1 VVKSKREAKAT
12 NESVDFLFGL
22 TLSHEIYLRTKIIS
36 MKNILPLLAIAI
48 LFLQACQSEQPA
60 AAKAD
65 TILYNG
71 NFYTLDSSQARA
83 EALAILDG
91 RIQAVGN
98 EQDIM
103 QWKGD
108 STELI
113 DLEGQFAMPGF
124 IEGHGHFSGLGY
136 SLIRL
141 NFLNSQSWDEIVQMV
156 AEAAEKAE
164 PGTWILGR
172 GWHQEK
178 WTSSPER
185 TVLGY
190 PFHDELS
197 AVSPDNPVM
206 LRHASGHSLFA
217 NAKAMELAGVSVET
231 PDPSGG
237 EIVRDSRGQAIGVFE
252 ERAMNLITQAY
263 DEYAES
269 LSEEA
274 KSKEWYRA
282 IELAEEECLKKG
294 VTSFQDAGSKFFEL
308 RRYEQMAEAG
318 ELDLR
323 LWAMVRHGYDRMK
336 DSLNDYPKV
345 DIGNHYFTCRAI
357 KSEVDGALGAFG
369 AWLLRAYNDKKGF
382 TGQNTTPISEV
393 KNIASLAME
402 RDMQMC
408 VHAIGDRA
416 NRVVLNI
423 YEEQFN
429 NNQKPDNL
437 RWRIEHAQHLDT
449 ADIPRFR
456 ELGIIASMQ
465 GIHCTSDAPF
475 VEKRLGTERSRLGAY
490 PWRSLLDNGVII
502 ANGTDA
508 PVEDV
513 DPLAC
518 FYASVTRK
526 RADSGF
532 EFFPE
537 QRMTREEA
545 VYSYTLGNA
554 YAAFEEGFKGSLE
567 VGKAADIVVLS
578 HDLINCNDEE
588 ILETEVLRTLVDG
601 KTKYKL

>member
-1 VVKSKREAKAT
+1 MNRVL
-12 NESVDFLFGL
+12 FLFL
-22 TLSHEIYLRTKIIS
+22 
-36 MKNILPLLAIAI
+36 LLALGAG
-48 LFLQACQSEQPA
+48 CSQSPSTGQF
-60 AAKAD
+60 AD
-65 TILYNG
+65 TLIING
-71 NFYTLDSSQARA
+71 NIYTVDTLLPGA
-83 EALAILDG
+83 EAVALRAG
-91 RIQAVGN
+91 RIIEVGSTA
-98 EQDIM
+98 DVM
-103 QWKGD
+103 ALRGD
-108 STELI
+108 STEVI
-113 DLEGQFAMPGF
+113 DLQGRFMMPGF

-136 SLIRL
+136 SLINL
-141 NFLNSQSWDEIVQMV
+141 NFLNTSSWEEIVQMV
-156 AEAAEKAE
+156 AEAAEQAE
-164 PGTWILGR
+164 PGEWIVGR

-178 WTSSPER
+178 WTETPSPS
-185 TVLGY
+185 VLGY
-190 PFHDELS
+190 PYHDALS
-197 AVSPDNPVM
+197 AVSADNPVM

-217 NAKAMELAGVSVET
+217 NAKAMELAGVTAET

-237 EIVRDSRGQAIGVFE
+237 EVVRDSRGKAIGVFE
-252 ERAMNLITQAY
+252 ERAMSLINAAY
-263 DEYAES
+263 DDYRAG

-274 KSKEWYRA
+274 KTKEWYRA

-294 VTSFQDAGSKFFEL
+294 VTSFQDAGSKYFEL
-308 RRYEQMAEAG
+308 ERYEQMAEAG

-323 LWAMVRHGYDRMK
+323 LWAMVRHSYEEMK
-336 DSLNDYPKV
+336 DNLEGYPKI

-382 TGQNTTPISEV
+382 TGQNTTPIPEV
-393 KNIASLAME
+393 KNIAQLAMDN
-402 RDMQMC
+402 DMQMC

-429 NNQKPDNL
+429 ANPAKENL

-456 ELGIIASMQ
+456 EMGIIASMQ

-475 VEKRLGTERSRLGAY
+475 VEKRLGRERSRLGAY
-490 PWRSLLDNGVII
+490 PWRSLLDEGVII

-513 DPLAC
+513 DPLLS

-526 RADSGF
+526 RADNGF

-545 VYSYTLGNA
+545 IHSYTLGNA
-554 YAAFEEGFKGSLE
+554 YAGFEENFKGS
-567 VGKAADIVVLS
+567 VTKGKAADFVVLS
-578 HDLINCNDEE
+578 QDLVNCTDEE
-588 ILETEVLRTLVDG
+588 ILESKVLMTMVDG
-601 KTKYKL
+601 QIRYKAEGF

>member
-1 VVKSKREAKAT
+1 MNRFLIFLIFSAFFFWSGCAPEQKEAQFA
-12 NESVDFLFGL
+12 DL
-22 TLSHEIYLRTKIIS
+22 
-36 MKNILPLLAIAI
+36 ILH
-48 LFLQACQSEQPA
+48 
-60 AAKAD
+60 
-65 TILYNG
+65 NG
-71 NFYTLDSSQARA
+71 NFYTLDSLQPRV
-83 EALAILDG
+83 EAVAIRDG
-91 RIQAVGN
+91 RILLVGSA
-98 EQDIM
+98 EEAM
-103 QWKGD
+103 GLRGD

-113 DLEGQFAMPGF
+113 DLQGQFAMPGF

-141 NFLNSQSWDEIVQMV
+141 NFLEAQSWDEIVQMV
-156 AEAAEKAE
+156 TEAAEKAE

-178 WTSSPER
+178 WTEPLER
-185 TVLGY
+185 SVLGY
-190 PFHDELS
+190 PYHYDLS
-197 AVSPDNPVM
+197 EVSPDNPVM

-217 NAKAMELAGVSVET
+217 NEKAMELAGVTVET
-231 PDPSGG
+231 PSPSGG

-252 ERAMNLITQAY
+252 ERAMNLITNAY
-263 DEYAES
+263 DEYAAG

-274 KSKEWYRA
+274 KAKEWYQA
-282 IELAEEECLKKG
+282 IELAEEECLRNG
-294 VTSFQDAGSKFFEL
+294 ITSFQDAGSKFFEL
-308 RRYEQMAEAG
+308 SRYEEMAEKG

-323 LWAMVRHGYDRMK
+323 LWAMVRHSYDRMK
-336 DSLNDYPKV
+336 DSLDGYPKIDV
-345 DIGNHYFTCRAI
+345 GNHYFTCRAI

-382 TGQNTTPISEV
+382 TGQNTTPIPEV
-393 KNIASLAME
+393 KNIAQLAM
-402 RDMQMC
+402 DHGMQMC

-429 NNQKPDNL
+429 ANSDKGDL

-456 ELGIIASMQ
+456 KLGVIASMQ

-475 VEKRLGTERSRLGAY
+475 VEKRLGEQRSRLGAY

-545 VYSYTLGNA
+545 IYSYTLGNA
-554 YAAFEEGFKGSLE
+554 YAGFEDHFKGSLHT
-567 VGKAADIVVLS
+567 GKVADIVVLS
-578 HDLINCNDEE
+578 HDLLNCTDEE
-588 ILETEVLRTLVDG
+588 ILEAQVLKTIVDG
-601 KTKYKL
+601 KVKYEL

>member
-1 VVKSKREAKAT
+1 MNRVLFF
-12 NESVDFLFGL
+12 FL
-22 TLSHEIYLRTKIIS
+22 
-36 MKNILPLLAIAI
+36 LLA
-48 LFLQACQSEQPA
+48 LGTGCSQSPSTGQF
-60 AAKAD
+60 AD
-65 TILYNG
+65 TLIING
-71 NFYTLDSSQARA
+71 NIYTVDTLLPGA
-83 EALAILDG
+83 EAVALRAG
-91 RIQAVGN
+91 RIIEVGSTA
-98 EQDIM
+98 DVM
-103 QWKGD
+103 ALRGD
-108 STELI
+108 STEVI
-113 DLEGQFAMPGF
+113 DLQGRFMMPGF

-136 SLIRL
+136 SLINL
-141 NFLNSQSWDEIVQMV
+141 NFLNTSSWEEIVQMV
-156 AEAAEKAE
+156 AEAAEQAE
-164 PGTWILGR
+164 PGEWIVGR

-178 WTSSPER
+178 WTETPSPS
-185 TVLGY
+185 VLGY
-190 PFHDELS
+190 PYHDALS
-197 AVSPDNPVM
+197 AVSADNPVM

-217 NAKAMELAGVSVET
+217 NAKAMELAGVTAET

-237 EIVRDSRGQAIGVFE
+237 EVVRDSRGKAIGVFE
-252 ERAMNLITQAY
+252 ERAMSLINAAY
-263 DEYAES
+263 DDYRAG

-274 KSKEWYRA
+274 KTKEWYRA

-294 VTSFQDAGSKFFEL
+294 VTSFQDAGSKYFEL
-308 RRYEQMAEAG
+308 ERYEQMAEAG

-323 LWAMVRHGYDRMK
+323 LWAMVRHSYEEMK
-336 DSLNDYPKV
+336 DNLEGYPKI

-393 KNIASLAME
+393 KNIAQLAMDN
-402 RDMQMC
+402 DMQMC

-429 NNQKPDNL
+429 ANPAKENL

-456 ELGIIASMQ
+456 EMGIIASMQ

-475 VEKRLGTERSRLGAY
+475 VEKRLGRERSRLGAY
-490 PWRSLLDNGVII
+490 PWRSLLDEGVII

-513 DPLAC
+513 DPLLS

-526 RADSGF
+526 RADNGF

-545 VYSYTLGNA
+545 IHSYTLGNA
-554 YAAFEEGFKGSLE
+554 YAGFEENFKGS
-567 VGKAADIVVLS
+567 VTKGKAADFVVLS
-578 HDLINCNDEE
+578 QDLVNCTDEE
-588 ILETEVLRTLVDG
+588 ILQSKVLMTMVDG
-601 KTKYKL
+601 QVRYKAEGF